1 MSIRKAFCDIYL
13 IEAGCQKH
21 HCAIGMA
28 NGDSAHDGLQG
39 RKMLIRFLSAGLI
52 ASCLIVAP
60 AKTQAQG
67 LEDLRTYCVS
77 DIKRLCKGVKP
88 GGGRLLQCLKANK
101 KGMTVGC
108 AQALQKLKAKKQ

>member
-1 MSIRKAFCDIYL
+1 MQR
-13 IEAGCQKH
+13 
-21 HCAIGMA
+21 
-28 NGDSAHDGLQG
+28 QG
-39 RKMLIRFLSAGLI
+39 GKLLIRFLSAGLI
-52 ASCLIVAP
+52 ASCLLVAP

-88 GGGRLLQCLKANK
+88 GGGRLLQCLKDNK
-101 KGMTVGC
+101 KDMTVGC

>member
-1 MSIRKAFCDIYL
+1 VELHAKTAAALKGWPNVAVLAMER
-13 IEAGCQKH
+13 
-21 HCAIGMA
+21 
-28 NGDSAHDGLQG
+28 QG
-39 RKMLIRFLSAGLI
+39 GRMLVRFLSAGFI
-52 ASCLIVAP
+52 ASCLLVAP
-60 AKTQAQG
+60 AKVQAQG

-108 AQALQKLKAKKQ
+108 AQALQKLKARKQ

>member
-1 MSIRKAFCDIYL
+1 
-13 IEAGCQKH
+13 
-21 HCAIGMA
+21 
-28 NGDSAHDGLQG
+28 
-39 RKMLIRFLSAGLI
+39 LSAGLI

-88 GGGRLLQCLKANK
+88 GAAGCCNVLTLIKRNDCGLRAGAAETQSEKAIVAWQTTGLL
-101 KGMTVGC
+101 
-108 AQALQKLKAKKQ
+108 